1 MADLTS
7 IKTSIEVLANT
18 NQRIA
23 HALGIVWDYTQ
34 IKYGANDPVTI
45 PERNLE
51 AIDYLVDVLEL
62 NAKELSTL
70 IDEGNVCKREVSHD

>member
-18 NQRIA
+18 NQGIA
-23 HALGIVWDYTQ
+23 HALGIVWEHTRMKDDQ
-34 IKYGANDPVTI
+34 APP
-45 PERNLE
+45 PERNIE
-51 AIDYLVDVLEL
+51 ALDYLVDVLEV

-70 IDEGNVCKREVSHD
+70 IDEYNISLVRGGA